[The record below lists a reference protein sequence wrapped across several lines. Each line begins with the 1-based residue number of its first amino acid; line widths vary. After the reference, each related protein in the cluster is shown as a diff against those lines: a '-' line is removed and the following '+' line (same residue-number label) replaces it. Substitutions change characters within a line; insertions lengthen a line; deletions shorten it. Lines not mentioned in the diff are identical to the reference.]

1 LVISKK
7 VRTFVTTKY
16 IVMKRFFDKVNKT
29 ETCWEWTAG
38 LRGKTGYGAFKINGK
53 VIDAH
58 RVSYELYNG
67 EIPKGMYVCHTC
79 DNRKCVNPEHLFLGT
94 PKDNWQDGVNKGR
107 ISNKTNTEKL
117 KKHPSI
123 GAYNRGCRCRECKDL
138 KFASQRN
145 WRGKQKILV
154 LTTTVPR

>member
-1 LVISKK
+1 
-7 VRTFVTTKY
+7 VTTKY

>member
-1 LVISKK
+1 
-7 VRTFVTTKY
+7 
-16 IVMKRFFDKVNKT
+16 MKRFFDKVNKT